1 VDFKREISILGKLR
15 HPNVVLF
22 MGASTADVN
31 NMAIVTELVEGGNLH
46 DVLYVQKKKFD
57 LKTNLGLFKQISFGL
72 NYLHLSNII
81 HRDLKLPNI
90 LVDKFLT
97 VKLCD
102 LGLSC
107 VKNPAKQ
114 INEAV
119 GSPLWR
125 APEILLRKTYDQSCD
140 VYSFA
145 LCIWELLS
153 LEQPYLDIEDWDQLV
168 EEVAVKGKRPNIPSF
183 VPTDLATLLKTSW
196 DADPKKRPNFG
207 QIIAVLERLSTTS

>member
-1 VDFKREISILGKLR
+1 
-15 HPNVVLF
+15 
-22 MGASTADVN
+22 
-31 NMAIVTELVEGGNLH
+31 
-46 DVLYVQKKKFD
+46 
-57 LKTNLGLFKQISFGL
+57 L

-90 LVDKFLT
+90 LVDKFLN

-107 VKNPAKQ
+107 VKNPTKSVS
-114 INEAV
+114 EAV

-125 APEILLRKTYDQSCD
+125 APEILLRKSYDQSAD
-140 VYSFA
+140 VYSFG
-145 LCIWELLS
+145 LCIWELFS

-168 EEVAVKGKRPNIPSF
+168 EEVAVKGKRPTVPSF
-183 VPTDLATLLKTSW
+183 VPVDMAAFIKSSW

-207 QIIAVLERLSTTS
+207 QIIAHLERFSSTL